1 VQLGPLAAAPLC
13 LRLPRGRWSQNG
25 EHLPCQLA
33 SGGGQWVQIAGP
45 AGVAAVALQR
55 HPEGPEGAQGPE
67 GAVVHPVQL
76 RLEPSAGA
84 PERWSLSNGL
94 ITAELGP
101 EGVRQVW
108 GADGLPQLA
117 APLQWR
123 RWRDH
128 GEFWDAWDLAG
139 NYRDHPLELDW
150 LAGPTLVEQGPLCS
164 RLVWRGRA
172 GQSALR
178 LDVQLRAGCPWLEL
192 SLSVDWRQ
200 QHELLRLELPL
211 AQASSRYA
219 ADTSGGVL
227 ERPAQACTPR
237 EQARWEVPAISWIA
251 SQGQGGGL
259 AVLLDGPQGV
269 SAQPDQLGISLLR
282 APTWPDP
289 SADNGYQRLR
299 LALLPCPGG
308 WRQAGVP
315 HQAVRFREPVWLR
328 PQQPGDRQVEP
339 PQMALPSGLRLGN
352 AALQLVGLRP
362 DPEGETGVAVLTV
375 QNLSPLRQVLE
386 VPDPWWLLDGPPGGW
401 LKPWQLLS
409 LRIRRDRR

>member
-1 VQLGPLAAAPLC
+1 
-13 LRLPRGRWSQNG
+13 
-25 EHLPCQLA
+25 
-33 SGGGQWVQIAGP
+33 
-45 AGVAAVALQR
+45 
-55 HPEGPEGAQGPE
+55 
-67 GAVVHPVQL
+67 
-76 RLEPSAGA
+76 
-84 PERWSLSNGL
+84 L
-94 ITAELGP
+94 ISAELGP

-108 GADGLPQLA
+108 GPDGLPQLA

-139 NYRDHPLELDW
+139 NYRDHPLALEW

-211 AQASSRYA
+211 AQAISRYA

-227 ERPAQACTPR
+227 ERPAAAVTPR

-251 SQGQGGGL
+251 SQGQAGGL
-259 AVLLDGPQGV
+259 AVLLEGPQGV
-269 SAQPDQLGISLLR
+269 SAQPDQLGVSLLR

-308 WRQAGVP
+308 WRQAAVP
-315 HQAVRFREPVWLR
+315 QQAVRFREPVWLR
-328 PQQPGDRQVEP
+328 AQLPGDRQVEP
-339 PQMALPSGLRLGN
+339 AQVALPSALWLGN

-362 DPEGETGVAVLTV
+362 DPKGEAGVALLTV

-386 VPDPWWLLDGPPGGW
+386 LPHPWCLLDGPFEGW

-409 LRIRRDRR
+409 LRVGRAS